1 MSRRVFAWGNR
12 RLIAYLAFL
21 SAFAPLSTDMY
32 LPALPHMAEA
42 LDTSYSLAGLT
53 VSSFM
58 LLFALSMLVW
68 GPLSD
73 KYGRRP
79 VLLTGS
85 ALYVLSSVCIA
96 LAASIGPLLF
106 WRGLQ
111 AVGSG
116 AVSAMSLAVVKDILR
131 GKAMEKVVTWIQTV
145 TILAPMLAPVA
156 GGGLLLFTDWRGI
169 FWCLAACGLLALA
182 GGLALRETRAVVTQG
197 SVFRAL
203 GRIFVVLRTP
213 GFGAPLLLFS
223 AMSMPFMAY
232 LAVSSYVFQSR
243 FGLSAQEYSWFFAF
257 NAGMSLLGPLL
268 HMRLFRHWRRDA
280 VIAAHL
286 LLVCLAGGLLLLFGD
301 SGPWRFALL
310 YVPISFCG
318 SAIRPPS
325 TVLLMNC
332 VRGDNGA
339 VTSLI
344 NSGALLCG
352 SFSMLLCSLPF
363 WDGAVTAA
371 GAISCLTAG
380 TALLGWLRLTRG
392 A

>member
-58 LLFALSMLVW
+58 LLFAQSMLVW

-182 GGLALRETRAVVTQG
+182 GGLALRETRAVATQG

-380 TALLGWLRLTRG
+380 AALLGWLRLTRG

>member
-182 GGLALRETRAVVTQG
+182 GGLALRETRAVATQG

-257 NAGMSLLGPLL
+257 NSGMSLLGPLL

-332 VRGDNGA
+332 VRGDNGV

-380 TALLGWLRLTRG
+380 AALLGWLRLTRG

>member
-116 AVSAMSLAVVKDILR
+116 AVSAMSLAVDKDILR

-182 GGLALRETRAVVTQG
+182 GGLALRETRAVATQG

>member
-12 RLIAYLAFL
+12 PLIAYLAFL

-32 LPALPHMAEA
+32 LPALPHMAEV
-42 LDTSYSLAGLT
+42 LNTSYSLVSLT
-53 VSSFM
+53 VSSFL

-79 VLLTGS
+79 VLLAGS

-96 LAASIGPLLF
+96 LATSIGPLLF

-145 TILAPMLAPVA
+145 TILAPMLAPVG
-156 GGGLLLFTDWRGI
+156 GGGLLLLTDWRGI
-169 FWCLAACGLLALA
+169 FWCLGACGLLALA
-182 GGLALRETRAVVTQG
+182 GGLGLRETRAVATQG
-197 SVFRAL
+197 SVWHAL
-203 GRIFVVLRTP
+203 GRIFVVLRVP
-213 GFGAPLLLFS
+213 GFAVPLLLFS

-232 LAVSSYVFQSR
+232 LAVSSYIFQNQ

-268 HMRLFRHWRRDA
+268 HMRVFRHWRRNA

-286 LLVCLAGGLLLLFGD
+286 LLVCLSGGLLLFFGH
-301 SGPWRFALL
+301 SGPCSFALL
-310 YVPISFCG
+310 YALISFCG

-325 TVLLMNC
+325 TVLLMQC

-339 VTSLI
+339 VTALI

-363 WDGAVTAA
+363 WGGAVTAA
-371 GAISCLTAG
+371 GAVSCLTAG
-380 TALLGWLRLTRG
+380 AAFCGWLRLTRG

>member
-131 GKAMEKVVTWIQTV
+131 GKAMEKIVTWIQTV

-156 GGGLLLFTDWRGI
+156 GGGLLLLTDWRGI
-169 FWCLAACGLLALA
+169 FWCLAACGLLALT
-182 GGLALRETRAVVTQG
+182 GGLALRETRAVATQG

-268 HMRLFRHWRRDA
+268 HMRLFRYWRRDA

-363 WDGAVTAA
+363 WGGAVTAA

-380 TALLGWLRLTRG
+380 AALLGWLRLTRG
-392 A
+392 T